1 MQLNLIVQV
10 FLAVGLVIIMYGIG
24 LSLTRRD
31 FLNVFSHRTPLFV
44 GLAAQIAG
52 LPLAAALVIL
62 LFDLPPEYA
71 LGLMIIASSP
81 GGATSNLFSYLMK
94 GDVALSVSLT
104 ALSSVLCIFSVPL
117 ILSYA
122 SELLLADSHV
132 VRLPPGRIFLPLLF
146 LVLLPLLAG
155 MVTRRHF
162 PGWAKRMHRPTS
174 LFSVLILVSSIAYLL
189 YLEHQRFFAYVTE
202 LGGVISFFFLLAA
215 FLGYTVS
222 RVARLGG
229 RQTRTILIEVG
240 VQNGMQAIV
249 IATSPLIF
257 NDPVLAIPA
266 AIYSILMYF
275 FVFVLY
281 LGLWLSAGREQGHRR
296 SSQL

>member
-1 MQLNLIVQV
+1 MQLNLLVQAV
-10 FLAVGLVIIMYGIG
+10 LATGLIIIMFGIG
-24 LSLTRRD
+24 LSLTRQD
-31 FLNVFSHRTPLFV
+31 FLNVFGYRTPLFV
-44 GLAAQIAG
+44 GLAAQIVG
-52 LPLAAALVIL
+52 LPLAAALTIL
-62 LFDLPPEYA
+62 LFDLAPEYA

-104 ALSSVLCIFSVPL
+104 AVSSVLCIFTVPL

-122 SELLLADSHV
+122 GGLLLAESRIV
-132 VRLPPGRIFLPLLF
+132 QLPPEKIFLPLLF
-146 LVLLPLLAG
+146 LVLLPLLVG
-155 MVTRRHF
+155 MIARRQF
-162 PGWAKRMHRPTS
+162 PAWAIKMHRPTS

-189 YLEHQRFFAYVTE
+189 YLEHERFFAYAAE

-222 RVARLGG
+222 RIAKLRG

-257 NDPVLAIPA
+257 NNPVLAIPA

-275 FVFVLY
+275 FVFALY
-281 LGLWLSAGREQGHRR
+281 LGLWLTARDK
-296 SSQL
+296 

>member
-1 MQLNLIVQV
+1 MELDLIAQV
-10 FLAVGLVIIMYGIG
+10 VLAIGLMTIMFGIG
-24 LSLTRRD
+24 LSLTRQD
-31 FLNVFSHRTPLFV
+31 FINVVKFPKAAAI
-44 GLAAQIAG
+44 GLAAQILG
-52 LPLAAALVIL
+52 LPLAAVFTLS
-62 LFDLPPEYA
+62 LFSISPEYA

-104 ALSSVLCIFSVPL
+104 TLSSVLCLFTVPL

-122 SELLLADSHV
+122 SGLLLADSRIV
-132 VRLPPGRIFLPLLF
+132 QLPPEKIFLPLVL

-155 MVTRRHF
+155 MMARRQF
-162 PGWAKRMHRPTS
+162 PAWAIKMHRPTS
-174 LFSVLILVSSIAYLL
+174 LFSVLILISTIGYLF
-189 YLEHQRFFAYVTE
+189 YLEHERFFAYAAE

-215 FLGYTVS
+215 LLGYTVS
-222 RVARLGG
+222 RLAKLRGK
-229 RQTRTILIEVG
+229 QTRTILIEVG

-257 NDPVLAIPA
+257 NNPVLAIPA

-275 FVFVLY
+275 FVSTFY
-281 LGLWLSAGREQGHRR
+281 LGIWLKARGR
-296 SSQL
+296 

>member
-1 MQLNLIVQV
+1 MQLNLVVQAI
-10 FLAVGLVIIMYGIG
+10 LAAGLIIIMFGIG
-24 LSLTRRD
+24 LSLTRQD
-31 FLNVFSHRTPLFV
+31 FLNVFGYRTPLFV
-44 GLAAQIAG
+44 GLAAQIVG
-52 LPLAAALVIL
+52 LPLAAALTIR
-62 LFDLPPEYA
+62 LFDLAPEYA

-117 ILSYA
+117 ILTFA
-122 SELLLADSHV
+122 SDLFMADSHI
-132 VRLPPGRIFLPLLF
+132 VRLPPENIFLPLLF

-155 MVTRRHF
+155 MIARRQF
-162 PGWAKRMHRPTS
+162 PAWAIKMHRPTS
-174 LFSVLILVSSIAYLL
+174 LLSVLILISSIGYLF
-189 YLEHQRFFAYVTE
+189 YQEHEQFFDYVTD
-202 LGGVISFFFLLAA
+202 LGGVISFFFMLAA
-215 FLGYTVS
+215 LLGYLVS
-222 RVARLGG
+222 RMAKLRG

-257 NDPVLAIPA
+257 NNPVLAIPA

-275 FVFVLY
+275 FVSSLY
-281 LGLWLSAGREQGHRR
+281 LGLWLTARGK
-296 SSQL
+296 